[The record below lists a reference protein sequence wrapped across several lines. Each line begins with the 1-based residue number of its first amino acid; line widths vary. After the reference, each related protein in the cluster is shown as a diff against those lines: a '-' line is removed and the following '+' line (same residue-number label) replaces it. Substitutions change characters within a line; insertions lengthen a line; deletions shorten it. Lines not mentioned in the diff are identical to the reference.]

1 MKNMKFTVFQID
13 YHERSFRIG
22 EADTLDE
29 ARKIARRAFRKSRG
43 EFPCFIMSAGQC
55 VADIR

>member
-1 MKNMKFTVFQID
+1 MKFTVFQID

-22 EADTLDE
+22 AADTLDE
-29 ARKIARRAFRKSRG
+29 AWKIARKAFRKSHG
-43 EFPCFIMSAGQC
+43 EYPCFIMSAGQC

>member
-1 MKNMKFTVFQID
+1 MKFTVFQID

-22 EADTLDE
+22 AADTLDE
-29 ARKIARRAFRKSRG
+29 ARKIARKAFRKSRG